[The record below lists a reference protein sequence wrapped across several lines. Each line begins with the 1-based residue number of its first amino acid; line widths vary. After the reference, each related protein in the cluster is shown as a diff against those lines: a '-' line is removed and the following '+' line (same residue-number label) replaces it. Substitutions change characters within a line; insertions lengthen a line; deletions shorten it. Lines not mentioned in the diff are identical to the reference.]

1 MIKIKDPSK
10 KLSSAVPTLKSKS
23 QKSRASKKCPI
34 FYESTID
41 GKGVIQNVFVQPGVD
56 GEKSLEDLYNQRVCE
71 LTGTENKELAEDIV
85 KRAALAICDYDKFYE
100 KSNIVLQSLAEQ
112 QPKDAH
118 EARLCA
124 QATALYSQGM
134 DYLERARRVLFDDT
148 MAKDHWHMIL
158 IKTATRLLDLHAK
171 TVGELARY
179 RKNGEQLIVVQ
190 HVNIENGGQAI
201 VGGQMKA
208 GGG

>member
-1 MIKIKDPSK
+1 MTKIKNLSKTPPST
-10 KLSSAVPTLKSKS
+10 VPTLKPNS

-34 FYESTID
+34 FYEPTAD
-41 GKGVIQNVFVQPGVD
+41 GKEVIPNVFVEAGVD
-56 GEKSLEDLYNQRVCE
+56 SEKSAEDLYNQSLCE

-85 KRAALAICDYDKFYE
+85 KRAAFAICDYDKFYE
-100 KSNIVLQSLAEQ
+100 KNNIVLQSLAEQ

-124 QATALYSQGM
+124 QVTALYSQGM

-148 MAKDHWHMIL
+148 MAKDHWHTIL
-158 IKTATRLLDLHAK
+158 IKTATKLLDLHAK

-179 RKNGEQLIVVQ
+179 RKNGGQLIVVQ

-201 VGGQMKA
+201 VGGQMKT

>member
-1 MIKIKDPSK
+1 MTKIKVFSKALPS
-10 KLSSAVPTLKSKS
+10 AAPTLKPNL
-23 QKSRASKKCPI
+23 QGSRVSKKCPI
-34 FYESTID
+34 FYESTKD
-41 GKGVIQNVFVQPGVD
+41 GKGVIQNVFLQPGVD
-56 GEKSLEDLYNQRVCE
+56 SEKSPEDLYDQSVCE

-134 DYLERARRVLFDDT
+134 DYLERARRVLFDET
-148 MAKDHWHMIL
+148 IAKDHWHTIL

-190 HVNIENGGQAI
+190 HVNVKSGGKAI